1 MLSFRGNQAANDV
14 VVTGIGTVTPLGLH
28 TSATWQ
34 ALLHG
39 QVAPAVLRPDDIDFW
54 EELGRIPGLRRYGA
68 GLNMEQLS
76 QAFTAC
82 PLLQDLAPDHAAA
95 MLAERGISSALLAL
109 QEALNH
115 AQVQPGCVVPHRI
128 GVVFGSSKGGL
139 RTAESL
145 TPHARSQSDHAPRRS
160 DQQRLSHNHNKHT
173 HTVNELTHYWEQCD
187 PAGYRWSELFRTDSA
202 TQWIAHLLQAG
213 GPVSCPV
220 AACATGLISV
230 LQGAALIQSGAC
242 DLCVTGSADAALR
255 ASVLSSFNRLRVTSG
270 HDDPRSACRPFDIDR
285 DGFVIGE
292 GAGVLI
298 LESRRHALARG
309 IQPLAQVLGGGWLG
323 DSTGMTQMDATG
335 DVVCQLLRRSTQ
347 ATGSSP
353 DILSV
358 HGTGTLTNDLA
369 ESRGIAHAGFQHPPV
384 CYGLKGA
391 LGHLLG
397 AAGSVETALLVQGL
411 TAGIHPGTA
420 NLRTQDPL
428 CQIPIARTPGSA
440 SATAVWGKLSLGFG
454 GHVAYGLF
462 AKP

>member
-1 MLSFRGNQAANDV
+1 MLTFRGNQAADDV

-34 ALLHG
+34 GLLSG
-39 QVAPAVLRPDDIDFW
+39 EVAPAFLQPDDIDFW

-68 GLNMEQLS
+68 ALNTEQLS
-76 QAFTAC
+76 QAFRTC
-82 PLLQDLAPDHAAA
+82 PLLQHLPPDQAEA
-95 MLAERGISSALLAL
+95 LVAERGISSALVAL

-115 AQVQPGCVVPHRI
+115 AQVQPGCVAPHRI

-145 TPHARSQSDHAPRRS
+145 TPKTRTQN
-160 DQQRLSHNHNKHT
+160 DQQRRTSDKQILSHSNNKQT
-173 HTVNELTHYWEQCD
+173 HTVNQIKHYWDKCD
-187 PAGYRWSELFRTDSA
+187 QSEFRWSELFRTDSA
-202 TQWIAHLLQAG
+202 TQWMAHLLQAG

-230 LQGAALIQSGAC
+230 LQGAALIQSGTC
-242 DLCVTGSADAALR
+242 DLCITGSADAALR

-270 HDDPRSACRPFDIDR
+270 HDDPRSACRPFDLDR

-309 IQPLAQVLGGGWLG
+309 IQPLAQVIGGGWLG

-335 DVVCQLLRRSTQ
+335 DVVCQLLRRSTR
-347 ATGSSP
+347 ATATAP

-358 HGTGTLTNDLA
+358 HGTSTPTNDLA
-369 ESRGIAHAGFQHPPV
+369 ESRGIAHAGFQHLPI

-397 AAGSVETALLVQGL
+397 AAGSVETALLVQGI
-411 TAGIHPGTA
+411 TAGLYPGTA

-428 CQIPIARTPGSA
+428 CQIPIARTPGPA

-462 AKP
+462 SKP

>member
-1 MLSFRGNQAANDV
+1 VLSFRGNQAANDV
-14 VVTGIGTVTPLGLH
+14 VVTGIGSVTPLGLH

-68 GLNMEQLS
+68 GLNTGQLS
-76 QAFTAC
+76 QAFRTC
-82 PLLQDLAPDHAAA
+82 PLLQNLAPDHAAA
-95 MLAERGISSALLAL
+95 IVAERGVSIALLAL

-115 AQVQPGCVVPHRI
+115 AQVQPGCVAPHRI
-128 GVVFGSSKGGL
+128 GVFFGSSKGGL

-145 TPHARSQSDHAPRRS
+145 TPHARSQSDQAPRTS
-160 DQQRLSHNHNKHT
+160 GQQSLSHSNNKHT
-173 HTVNELTHYWEQCD
+173 HTVNELTHYWDECD
-187 PAGYRWSELFRTDSA
+187 PGGFRWSELFRTDSA
-202 TQWIAHLLQAG
+202 TQWMAHLLQAG

-369 ESRGIAHAGFQHPPV
+369 ESRGIAHAGFQHLPI

-397 AAGSVETALLVQGL
+397 AAGSVETALLVQGI
-411 TAGIHPGTA
+411 TAGMHPGTA